1 MKSLGFIEV
10 SGVVAAIDALDIM
23 TKCANVSFVT
33 WERKLGGR
41 LVTIIVEGDIA
52 AVNTAVETALSKCIK
67 KPCAHLVLAR
77 PHEETRRIVD
87 ISASRL
93 KKKEE
98 LINKDQ

>member
-10 SGVVAAIDALDIM
+10 SGVVAAVDALDIM
-23 TKCANVSFVT
+23 TKSADVRFVT

-41 LVTIIVEGDIA
+41 LVTIIVEGDIS
-52 AVNTAVETALSKCIK
+52 AVNSAVENAVKGCIK
-67 KPCAHLVLAR
+67 KPNAFLVLAR

-98 LINKDQ
+98 AIDQ